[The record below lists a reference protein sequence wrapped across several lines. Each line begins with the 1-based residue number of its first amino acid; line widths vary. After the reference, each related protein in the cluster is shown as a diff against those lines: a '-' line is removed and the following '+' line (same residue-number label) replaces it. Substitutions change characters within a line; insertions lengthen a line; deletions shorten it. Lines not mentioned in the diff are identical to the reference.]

1 MNARTKLILQ
11 LFDAKVIEFGDFTLR
26 SGIKTPFYVDLRKVA
41 SYPHILKE
49 ICLQLWES
57 ISISNVQFDLLCGV
71 PYAAVSYATVIGMQ
85 QNIPTIIMRKERKEY
100 GSKKL
105 VEGVFEK
112 GQNCLVLE
120 DTITS
125 GISLVEAV
133 SDLEGEG
140 LSVKDIAVVIDRQQG
155 GSKTLERLG
164 YNVHKLFTIEEIMD
178 VLMKNGRINY
188 PTFRAT
194 MLFIEQNQV
203 KIEDA
208 NGKKPDF
215 IPYNERVEKA
225 HHPITKR
232 LLQIATIKKTNLIC
246 SADVTTKAE
255 LLALANSVG
264 PHICCLKTH
273 IDSIHDFDK
282 DLIEQLQQLAQKH
295 QFLLFE
301 DRKFGDIGSTL
312 QKQYTS
318 NHYAIHQ
325 WADLITVHVVGGAAS
340 IQALKDTG
348 HFVNKG
354 MIIIAQMST
363 KDTLTDKKYVKAAAK
378 IAAEHKDAI
387 VGIVAQK
394 RLTNDLGLLQFT
406 PGINLNVKADK
417 AGQVYNSPDIA
428 FSERGTDFMIVGR
441 GIYQAENPIEAA
453 KAYQKAGWKAYN
465 AKLETQATV

>member
-26 SGIKTPFYVDLRKVA
+26 SGIQTPFYVDLRKVA

-49 ICLQLWES
+49 ICIQLWES
-57 ISISNVQFDLLCGV
+57 ISISHVQFDILCGV

-105 VEGVFEK
+105 LEGVFEN

-133 SDLEGEG
+133 GALEGEG

-155 GSKTLERLG
+155 GTKTLEHLG
-164 YNVHKLFTIEEIMD
+164 YKVHKLFTIQEIMD

-215 IPYNERVEKA
+215 LPYDERIPKA
-225 HHPITKR
+225 HHSVTKR
-232 LLQIATIKKTNLIC
+232 LLQIATDKETNLIC

-255 LLALANSVG
+255 LLKLANEVG

-273 IDSIHDFDK
+273 IDSIHDFDT
-282 DLIEQLQQLAQKH
+282 DLIDQLKQLAKKH

-325 WADLITVHVVGGAAS
+325 WADLVTVHVVGGAAS
-340 IQALKDTG
+340 IQALKDTE
-348 HFVNKG
+348 HFTDKG

-378 IAAEHKDAI
+378 IAEEHKDAV
-387 VGIVAQK
+387 VGIVAQE
-394 RLTNDLGLLQFT
+394 RLTNDTGLLQFT
-406 PGINLNVKADK
+406 PGINLKSKADN
-417 AGQVYNSPDIA
+417 AGQVYNSPSIA
-428 FSERGTDFMIVGR
+428 FAERGTDFMIVGR
-441 GIYQAENPIEAA
+441 GIYQAEKVAEAA
-453 KAYQKAGWKAYN
+453 KAYQKAGWEAYN
-465 AKLETQATV
+465 AKMMVNL

>member
-11 LFDAKVIEFGDFTLR
+11 LYDAKVIEFGDFTLR
-26 SGIKTPFYVDLRKVA
+26 SGIKTPFYVDLRKVV

-49 ICLQLWES
+49 ICLQLWEI
-57 ISISNVQFDLLCGV
+57 ISVSNVRFDLLCGV

-85 QNIPTIIMRKERKEY
+85 QNIPAVIKRKNRKKY

-105 VEGVFEK
+105 VEGVFEE
-112 GQNCLVLE
+112 GQSCLVLE

-133 SDLEGEG
+133 SDLKGEG
-140 LSVKDIAVVIDRQQG
+140 LVVKDIAVVIDRQQG
-155 GSKTLERLG
+155 GSKTLESLG
-164 YNVHKLFTIEEIMD
+164 YKVHKLFTIEEIMD

-208 NGKKPDF
+208 NQVQPSFQSYQDR
-215 IPYNERVEKA
+215 IAQA
-225 HHPITKR
+225 HHSVTKK
-232 LLQIATIKKTNLIC
+232 LLQIAEDKKTNLIC
-246 SADVTTKAE
+246 SADVRTKAE
-255 LLALANSVG
+255 LLELADTVG

-282 DLIEQLQQLAQKH
+282 DLISQLQQLAEKH
-295 QFLLFE
+295 HFLLFE

-318 NHYAIHQ
+318 NHYATHQ

-348 HFVNKG
+348 HFADKG

-363 KDTLTDKKYVKAAAK
+363 KDTLTDDSYLKKAVK
-378 IAAEHKDAI
+378 IAETHKDTV
-387 VGIVAQK
+387 VGIVAQQ
-394 RLTNDLGLLQFT
+394 RLTQDAGLLQFT
-406 PGINLNVKADK
+406 PGINLKVKADQ
-417 AGQVYNSPDIA
+417 AGQVYNSPDVA
-428 FSERGTDFMIVGR
+428 FAERGTDFMIVGR
-441 GIYQAENPIEAA
+441 GIYQANNPLEAA
-453 KAYQKAGWKAYN
+453 KAYQQAGWDAYS
-465 AKLETQATV
+465 AKISAKV

>member
-11 LFDAKVIEFGDFTLR
+11 LFDAKVIEFGEFTLR
-26 SGIKTPFYVDLRKVA
+26 SGIQTPFYVDLRKVV

-49 ICLQLWES
+49 ICLQLWDT
-57 ISISNVQFDLLCGV
+57 ISLANVRFDLLCGV

-85 QNIPTIIMRKERKEY
+85 QNIPAVIKRKNRKKY

-112 GQNCLVLE
+112 GQRCLVLE

-133 SDLEGEG
+133 ADLKNEG
-140 LSVKDIAVVIDRQQG
+140 LAVEHIAVVIDRQQG
-155 GSKTLERLG
+155 GTKTLENLG
-164 YNVHKLFTIEEIMD
+164 YKIHKLFTIGEIMD
-178 VLMKNGRINY
+178 ALMKNGRINY

-208 NGKKPDF
+208 NKIQPSFLD
-215 IPYNERVEKA
+215 YNERIDKA

-232 LLQIATIKKTNLIC
+232 LLQIAQDKKTNLIC

-255 LLALANSVG
+255 LLSLANTVG

-282 DLIEQLQQLAQKH
+282 DLVIQLQALSKKH

-318 NHYAIHQ
+318 THYAIHE
-325 WADLITVHVVGGAAS
+325 WADLITVHVVGGESS

-348 HFVNKG
+348 CFSEKG
-354 MIIIAQMST
+354 MVIIAQMST
-363 KDTLTDKKYVKAAAK
+363 KDTLTDDSYVKKAAK
-378 IAAEHKDAI
+378 IAETYQDTV
-387 VGIVAQK
+387 VGIVAQE
-394 RLTNDLGLLQFT
+394 RLIDDLGLLQFT
-406 PGINLNVKADK
+406 PGINLEVKSDQ
-417 AGQVYNSPDIA
+417 AGQVYNSPDVA
-428 FSERGTDFMIVGR
+428 FTERGTDFMIVGR
-441 GIYQAENPIEAA
+441 GIYQAENPLEAA
-453 KAYQKAGWKAYN
+453 KSYQKAGWKAYN
-465 AKLETQATV
+465 SKVIVNP

>member
-1 MNARTKLILQ
+1 MNTRTKLILQ

-26 SGIKTPFYVDLRKVA
+26 SGIQTPFYVDLRKVA

-57 ISISNVQFDLLCGV
+57 ISLSHVQFDILCGV

-85 QNIPTIIMRKERKEY
+85 QTIPTIIMRKERKEY

-105 VEGVFEK
+105 LEGVFEN

-133 SDLEGEG
+133 GALEGEG

-155 GSKTLERLG
+155 GSKTLENLG
-164 YNVHKLFTIEEIMD
+164 YRVHKLFTIEEIMD

-194 MLFIEQNQV
+194 MLFIEENQV

-208 NGKKPDF
+208 NGKTLEF
-215 IPYNERVEKA
+215 SPYNERIEKT
-225 HHPITKR
+225 HHSVTER
-232 LLQIATIKKTNLIC
+232 LLQIATNKETNLIC

-255 LLALANSVG
+255 LLKLADAVG

-282 DLIEQLQQLAQKH
+282 DLINQLQQLAQKH

-318 NHYAIHQ
+318 NHYAIYQ
-325 WADLITVHVVGGAAS
+325 WADLVTVHVVGGAAS

-348 HFVNKG
+348 HFTDKG

-363 KDTLTDKKYVKAAAK
+363 KDTLTDKNYVKQAAK
-378 IAAEHKDAI
+378 IAEEHKDAV

-394 RLTNDLGLLQFT
+394 RLTNDMGILQFT
-406 PGINLNVKADK
+406 PGINLKTKADN

-428 FSERGTDFMIVGR
+428 FAERGTDFMIVGR
-441 GIYQAENPIEAA
+441 GIYQAEDIVEAA
-453 KAYQKAGWKAYN
+453 KTYQAAGWKAYN
-465 AKLETQATV
+465 AKFSVNS

>member
-1 MNARTKLILQ
+1 MNARTRLILQ

-26 SGIKTPFYVDLRKVA
+26 SGIQTPFYVDLRRVA

-49 ICLQLWES
+49 ICLQLWET
-57 ISISNVQFDLLCGV
+57 ISLSHVQFDLLCGV

-85 QNIPTIIMRKERKEY
+85 QNIPTIIKRKERKEY

-105 VEGVFEK
+105 IEGVFEE

-133 SDLEGEG
+133 ADLEGEG

-164 YNVHKLFTIEEIMD
+164 YKVHKLFSIEEIMD
-178 VLMKNGRINY
+178 VLMQNGRINY
-188 PTFRAT
+188 PTFRNT

-203 KIEDA
+203 KIEDV
-208 NGKKPDF
+208 NGTTSESMPM
-215 IPYNERVEKA
+215 PYHERIEEA
-225 HHPITKR
+225 HHPVTKR
-232 LLQIATIKKTNLIC
+232 LLQIINTKESNLIC
-246 SADVTTKAE
+246 SADVTTKSE
-255 LLALANSVG
+255 LLALADTVG

-273 IDSIHDFDK
+273 IDSINDFDT
-282 DLIEQLQQLAQKH
+282 DLIEKLQQLAKKH

-318 NHYAIHQ
+318 THYAIHQ

-348 HFVNKG
+348 HFTNKG
-354 MIIIAQMST
+354 MVIIAQMST
-363 KDTLTDKKYVKAAAK
+363 KDTLTDSNYVKNATK
-378 IAAEHKDAI
+378 IAEEHKDVV
-387 VGIVAQK
+387 VGIVAQE
-394 RLTNDLGLLQFT
+394 RLTNDLGILQFT
-406 PGINLNVKADK
+406 PGIHLDVKSDQ
-417 AGQVYNSPDIA
+417 AGQVYNSPNVA
-428 FSERGTDFMIVGR
+428 FAERGTDVMIVGR
-441 GIYQAENPIEAA
+441 GIYQADNPLEAA
-453 KAYQKAGWKAYN
+453 KTYQKAGWEAYN
-465 AKLETQATV
+465 SNITVNF